1 LITTGEAA
9 RELGV
14 SRETLNAWVRD
25 GKVTPHSRTVGKHM
39 RWDLEQLRRQIRDVQ
54 EVSIVTSD
62 PSKPEEQPVVA
73 AVLTSE
79 RGMLVTW
86 RNDKEPP
93 AGFLTGEI
101 EPGESPLDAMVRECK
116 EEAGLLV
123 VASHVIGRRIH
134 PRSNRT
140 MIYVAGQPAPGK
152 ADVFVGDAEELADV
166 RWISLEE
173 AVEAFEPFGGM
184 YAPVHDWLQ
193 RALDR
198 S

>member
-25 GKVTPHSRTVGKHM
+25 GKVIPHSKTIGGHM
-39 RWDLEQLRRQIRDVQ
+39 RWDLEQLRRQIRDAQ
-54 EVSIVTSD
+54 EATPVSD
-62 PSKPEEQPVVA
+62 PTKPEQQPVVA
-73 AVLTSE
+73 AVVTSE
-79 RGMLVTW
+79 HGMLVTW

-101 EPGESPLDAMVRECK
+101 EPGESALDAMVRECK

-123 VASHVIGRRIH
+123 VAGHEIGRRVH
-134 PRSNRT
+134 PRTKRT
-140 MIYVAGQPAPGK
+140 MVYVAGEPAPGK
-152 ADVFVGDAEELADV
+152 ADVFVGDREELADV

-173 AVEAFEPFGGM
+173 ADAAFEPFGGM
-184 YAPVHDWLQ
+184 YPPVRDWVR
-193 RALDR
+193 RALGK